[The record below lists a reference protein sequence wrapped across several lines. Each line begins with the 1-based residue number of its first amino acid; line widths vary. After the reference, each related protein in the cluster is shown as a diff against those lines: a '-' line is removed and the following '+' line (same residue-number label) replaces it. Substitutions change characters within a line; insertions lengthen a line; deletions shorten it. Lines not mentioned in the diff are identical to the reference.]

1 MKKEAKRFM
10 IYAKIECYVG
20 VEISADNLQE
30 ALKTSE
36 GLKQERFVE
45 INGEHVDSSMRI
57 TGVNEV
63 E

>member
-1 MKKEAKRFM
+1 M